1 MENPKSSYFWLTKWV
16 LALMRAWDIFC
27 ADFQVCMLG
36 GTRDKWTRIVG
47 NFPGLLALN
56 IACDRRHT
64 HEPWGFARDA
74 DGKQIWATSLES
86 RYPKKM
92 CMALVTIALE
102 FLETRGLTLK
112 ANSLEDAL
120 NPLQVHQQ
128 SQMSVGLQPRPAR
141 IPPVVADTCSVGVFF
156 AKTLEDI
163 PCSLLSE
170 QLSVRLSHLC
180 SYGCPTVKARN
191 ASYNRVFLWDYTF
204 YKWGSN

>member
-1 MENPKSSYFWLTKWV
+1 
-16 LALMRAWDIFC
+16 MRAWDIFC

-36 GTRDKWTRIVG
+36 GTRDKWTRIVR

-141 IPPVVADTCSVGVFF
+141 IPASGCGYMFRWCFLCKNSGGHTMLSPVKVATRC
-156 AKTLEDI
+156 
-163 PCSLLSE
+163 
-170 QLSVRLSHLC
+170 
-180 SYGCPTVKARN
+180 
-191 ASYNRVFLWDYTF
+191 
-204 YKWGSN
+204 